1 MFLLVELIG
10 GFVGVDSWNTWFGW
24 LKEFVGKVNGCDM
37 SGRVYPC
44 SCTVTVDL
52 SLGSQAGSYL
62 TRYRFDIAG
71 LSRATNVTYVTSGK
85 P

>member
-1 MFLLVELIG
+1 MELLG

-62 TRYRFDIAG
+62 TRSICYPHILCCQLKR
-71 LSRATNVTYVTSGK
+71 TSNI
-85 P
+85 